1 MYTPVFYGLNDTV
14 DEAPFLETDKIFS
27 DTGRNT
33 GNLAFTYATRR
44 LLGENVTGFN
54 WSGSHQKNDNE
65 LLVVSCA
72 NQLGAQFDMGE
83 QAKKI
88 EKMDMPVIA
97 LGLGAQAGSVS
108 EMPEVP
114 QGTIDWYDA
123 MASKALSDKPNIAL
137 RGEHTYQ
144 YLKSIGREKSA
155 VVLGCPSNL
164 ISPFRDLGKRI
175 KDREVFPP
183 KRVAVAAGSPWVPK
197 HRMLERTLA
206 DMVTQTGGSYITQ
219 MTLEMIQLARAD
231 FSHMDKE
238 VLLKYKNFLRPNM
251 VLPEFM
257 QWCRQHVEM
266 FTHVPSWMEHLRKF
280 DFVVG
285 NRIHG
290 VMLALQAGVPAMCIA
305 HDSRIVELCETMCVP
320 YVHMDEVSK
329 HGLNIYNLQSYY
341 NFDAEKYDFQRL
353 ELAEKFR
360 QFFQNNSL
368 TELKRLSVFLEG
380 E

>member
-1 MYTPVFYGLNDTV
+1 MYTPVFYALNDTV
-14 DEAPFLETDKIFS
+14 DDAPFLSTKKVFS

-44 LLGENVTGFN
+44 LLGTSVTSFN
-54 WSGSHQKNDNE
+54 WSGSHKKSDDE

-72 NQLGAQFDMGE
+72 
-83 QAKKI
+83 I
-88 EKMDMPVIA
+88 
-97 LGLGAQAGSVS
+97 S

-114 QGTIDWYDA
+114 QGTITWYDA
-123 MASKALSDKPNIAL
+123 MASRAVSSHPNIAL
-137 RGEHTYQ
+137 RGEHTYE

-164 ISPFRDLGKRI
+164 ISPFRDLGRRI

-183 KRVAVAAGSPWVPK
+183 KRVAVAAGSPWNPK
-197 HRMLERTLA
+197 HRLLERTLA

-219 MTLEMIQLARAD
+219 MTLEMVQLARAD
-231 FSHMDKE
+231 FSSMDRD

-251 VLPEFM
+251 VVPEFM
-257 QWCRQHVEM
+257 QWCRQYMEM

-305 HDSRIVELCETMCVP
+305 HDSRIVELCETMCIP
-320 YVHMDEVSK
+320 YVHMEKVTQ
-329 HGLNIYNLQSYY
+329 HGLNIYDLRHYY
-341 NFDAEKYDFQRL
+341 NFDADSYDKNRV
-353 ELAEKFR
+353 ELASRFNEFFR
-360 QFFQNNSL
+360 NNKVNHSDMLESL
-368 TELKRLSVFLEG
+368 M
-380 E
+380 

>member
-1 MYTPVFYGLNDTV
+1 MYSPVFYALNDAV
-14 DEAPFLETDKIFS
+14 DEAPFLTTDKIFS

-44 LLGENVTGFN
+44 VLGDNVKGFN
-54 WSGSHQKNDNE
+54 WSDSYQKDSNE
-65 LLVVSCA
+65 ILVVSCA
-72 NQLGAQFDMGE
+72 NQLGAHCDMGG
-83 QAKKI
+83 QARKI
-88 EKMDMPVIA
+88 EQMDMPVIA
-97 LGLGAQAGSVS
+97 LGLGAQSNKIS

-123 MASKALSDKPNIAL
+123 MASRAISDKPNIAL
-137 RGEHTYQ
+137 RGEHTYE

-164 ISPFRDLGKRI
+164 ISPHRNLGQRI
-175 KDREVFPP
+175 KEREVFPP
-183 KRVAVAAGSPWVPK
+183 KRVAVAAGSPWVPQ

-231 FSHMDKE
+231 FDSMDRD
-238 VLLKYKNFLRPNM
+238 VLIKYKNFLRPNM

-257 QWCRQHVEM
+257 LWCRQHVEA
-266 FTHVPSWMEHLRKF
+266 FTHVPSWMEHLKKF

-320 YVHMDEVSK
+320 YVHMDRVKS
-329 HGLNIYNLQSYY
+329 HGLNIYNLHSYY
-341 NFDAEKYDFQRL
+341 NFDADKYDRTRL
-353 ELAEKFR
+353 DLASKFR
-360 QFFQNNSL
+360 DFFADNKLGFSKKLESL
-368 TELKRLSVFLEG
+368 V
-380 E
+380 